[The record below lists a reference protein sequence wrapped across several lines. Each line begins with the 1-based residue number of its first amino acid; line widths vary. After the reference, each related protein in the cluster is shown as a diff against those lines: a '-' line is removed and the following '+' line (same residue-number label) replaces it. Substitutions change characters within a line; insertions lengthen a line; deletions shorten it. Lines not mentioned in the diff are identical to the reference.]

1 MRGSGDFFDEL
12 VPEYVGPGPEIWY
25 CPGGVL
31 FWHSAWNS
39 GTPYSSSNSLWDFAD
54 YHSGRHAYFTETV
67 YCNLDEKSG
76 YTDIP
81 QKVSDP
87 SDWVLV
93 NDKGAFDASQDM
105 YSASNHPGRFPTWG
119 LGQFVSGRNGLGAPR
134 GVNTGTVDGS
144 VKWTPQ
150 QETMLG
156 YSVCGGGLTSFLLC
170 RQLEPP
176 RPGRPGVLP

>member
-1 MRGSGDFFDEL
+1 MIGLHTWAADNDGKLPPGSGYSSLTTQPGRGVRGTGDFFDVL

-25 CPGGVL
+25 CPGGAL

-67 YCNLDEKSG
+67 YCNLDEKGG

-144 VKWTPQ
+144 VK
-150 QETMLG
+150 
-156 YSVCGGGLTSFLLC
+156 
-170 RQLEPP
+170 
-176 RPGRPGVLP
+176 